1 MHPEII
7 RALEGDPDGQVL
19 SLRAFKNNKF
29 GNAVALGPVGGEER
43 ASIIPTGAYAGRD
56 LQVIPG
62 FSRLDLK
69 SSNIDGL
76 AAMGRRYSDE
86 RTKLLPIMILS
97 SSKKDQELI
106 NVYRLAV
113 NGRIHK
119 PLDIGPCID
128 AVRESSLYRPAS
140 NEASPFKE
148 T

>member
-1 MHPEII
+1 M
-7 RALEGDPDGQVL
+7 
-19 SLRAFKNNKF
+19 
-29 GNAVALGPVGGEER
+29 PV
-43 ASIIPTGAYAGRD
+43 I
-56 LQVIPG
+56 
-62 FSRLDLK
+62 SRLDLK

-106 NVYRLAV
+106 NDYRLAA

-119 PLDIGPCID
+119 PLEIGPCID
-128 AVRESSLYRPAS
+128 AVRQSSLYRPAS
-140 NEASPFKE
+140 NEASPVKE